1 MKKTIF
7 LIVLIGLN
15 SAIYSQ
21 TKIGFNINDAFDVSG
36 NSVAHYGM
44 SRITGTGYHYVGLS
58 GYFGLNFYTEGKER
72 IKILRNGN
80 VGIGTNSPKGKMD
93 VLGMT
98 YLRSAPTHS
107 TISEQLRF
115 GRKDQDIRY
124 HSIYSNHTGSP
135 KSNYIDFRIHT
146 GNSSNLSEQ
155 KSVMVLTGEGNVG
168 IGTSDTKGF
177 KLGVKGQIAAEEVKV
192 TFYDN
197 WSDFVF
203 YDDYN
208 LPTLKEVEKHIK
220 EKGHLKD
227 IPSAKEV
234 EENGILLGKM
244 DSKLLQK
251 IEELTLYTI
260 QQEKK
265 IRKQAEKINRLELLN
280 KKLFDLQERF
290 EKLEKKCRVG
300 KGEFHP

>member
-1 MKKTIF
+1 M
-7 LIVLIGLN
+7 N

-21 TKIGFNINDAFDVSG
+21 TKIGFNLNHEFDVSG

-44 SRITGTGYHYVGLS
+44 SRISGTGYHYVGLS
-58 GYFGLNFYTEGKER
+58 GFFGLNFYTEGKER

-80 VGIGTNSPKGKMD
+80 VGIGTNSPKGKID
-93 VLGMT
+93 VLGVT

-124 HSIYSNHTGSP
+124 HSIYSHHTNIP

-168 IGTSDTKGF
+168 IGTLDTKGF
-177 KLGVKGQIAAEEVKV
+177 ELGVNGKIAAKEVKV
-192 TFYDN
+192 ALYEN

-203 YDDYN
+203 EKDYN
-208 LPTLKEVEKHIK
+208 LPTLNEVEKYIM

-227 IPSAKEV
+227 IPSANEV
-234 EENGILLGKM
+234 KKYGFFLGEM

-260 QQEKK
+260 AQEKK
-265 IRKQAEKINRLELLN
+265 INEQISKLIKQEQEIIKLKSLNEKLLELQKRL
-280 KKLFDLQERF
+280 
-290 EKLEKKCRVG
+290 EKLENK
-300 KGEFHP
+300 